1 MCGIV
6 GIVRKRGG
14 VIKDLVISL
23 KKLEYRGYDSAGIA
37 VLSGDKISVLKGV
50 GTIERVISGS
60 LNEIKDGNIGIGHT
74 RWATHGGVSKENAH
88 PLLSCDEKV
97 AVVHNGT
104 LDEFYSLRK
113 QLTAM
118 GHRFTSETDT
128 EVIAHLIEDGLKEGE
143 DPLNAFTKAVSQ
155 LRGSYA
161 IASIISGRNFL
172 LLARNKSPLVIGLGN
187 EENYCASDV
196 AALLHKTNRF
206 IFLEDEEIALIS
218 PDKVEIWRLNRGVKE
233 KVERKAEIIDW
244 SPQLLDKG
252 NYDHF
257 MLKEINEQPY
267 ILKKIAE
274 SLDYYQKFAATL
286 SKYLKEGNLSIVAA
300 GTSYHAG
307 LIGKFLLSKLPQIRS
322 EVIVASEFPE
332 WSSHISK
339 DDTILAISQSG
350 ETADV
355 LEAVRIARSKGA
367 KVLSIVNVPGSTLTR
382 ISDDTVFIQAGPE
395 VGVAATKTFLAQV
408 AVLYIVSSL
417 ISGVSPSKVEGDL
430 LNVSMKLAG
439 TMASMDRVSREVS
452 GILRGKEHAFF
463 LGRGI
468 NYPTALEGALKL
480 KEISYIHAEGY
491 PAGEYKHGPLALID
505 EGIPAV
511 VLIPRDEEIR
521 KKIIYNIMEVRS
533 RGAFTITVQPEDVE
547 VPSDWPIKV
556 KVEDEFLS
564 PLMYSAPLQLI
575 AYHTAV
581 SLGRDPDKPRH
592 LAKSVTVE

>member
-1 MCGIV
+1 M

-143 DPLNAFTKAVSQ
+143 DPLDAFTKAVSQ

-218 PDKVEIWRLNRGVKE
+218 PDKVEIWRLNRGVRE
-233 KVERKAEIIDW
+233 KVERKAEMIDW

-286 SKYLKEGNLSIVAA
+286 SRYLKEGNLSIVAA

-322 EVIVASEFPE
+322 EVIAASEFPE

-417 ISGVSPSKVEGDL
+417 ISGVSP
-430 LNVSMKLAG
+430 
-439 TMASMDRVSREVS
+439 
-452 GILRGKEHAFF
+452 
-463 LGRGI
+463 LG
-468 NYPTALEGALKL
+468 
-480 KEISYIHAEGY
+480 
-491 PAGEYKHGPLALID
+491 
-505 EGIPAV
+505 
-511 VLIPRDEEIR
+511 
-521 KKIIYNIMEVRS
+521 
-533 RGAFTITVQPEDVE
+533 
-547 VPSDWPIKV
+547 
-556 KVEDEFLS
+556 
-564 PLMYSAPLQLI
+564 
-575 AYHTAV
+575 
-581 SLGRDPDKPRH
+581 
-592 LAKSVTVE
+592 

>member
-143 DPLNAFTKAVSQ
+143 DPLDAFTKAVSQ

-218 PDKVEIWRLNRGVKE
+218 PDKVEIWRLNRGVRE
-233 KVERKAEIIDW
+233 KVERKAEMIDW

-286 SKYLKEGNLSIVAA
+286 SRYLKEGNLSIVAA

-322 EVIVASEFPE
+322 EVIAASEFPE

-417 ISGVSPSKVEGDL
+417 ISGVSPSRVEGDL
-430 LNVSMKLAG
+430 LNVSMKLAD

-452 GILRGKEHAFF
+452 EILRGKEHAFF

-556 KVEDEFLS
+556 RVEDEFLS
-564 PLMYSAPLQLI
+564 PLMYSVPLQLI

>member
-218 PDKVEIWRLNRGVKE
+218 PDKVEIWRLNRGVRE

-430 LNVSMKLAG
+430 LNVSMKLAD

-452 GILRGKEHAFF
+452 EILRGKEHAFF

-556 KVEDEFLS
+556 RVEDEFLS

>member
-37 VLSGDKISVLKGV
+37 VLSDDKISVLKGV
-50 GTIERVISGS
+50 GTIEQVISGS

-104 LDEFYSLRK
+104 LDEFYILRK

-128 EVIAHLIEDGLKEGE
+128 EVIAHLIEDWLKEGE

-533 RGAFTITVQPEDVE
+533 RGAFTITIQPEDVE

-564 PLMYSAPLQLI
+564 PLMYSVPLQLI